1 MYVRCTICMGSKKKK
16 AITVNCTNK
25 PTIDGFTAHLFESDR
40 KGGGESK
47 TEKFRAKIT
56 AQETLDSRRFSL

>member
-1 MYVRCTICMGSKKKK
+1 MAFS
-16 AITVNCTNK
+16 
-25 PTIDGFTAHLFESDR
+25 AHLFESDR